1 MKIPV
6 GARRF
11 SALLLASAIGAA
23 GFYLVPYL
31 ARSAIENYVQNDLS
45 RHVAIGKLSFNP
57 FTLTA
62 EVAGFA
68 LTEADGAPITSFDL
82 LRVDAQISSLLNR
95 AWTFKEV
102 RLDHPD
108 LRVLVNA
115 DGTLNLAKL
124 LPPTPETPPSGA
136 PAIRIATLS
145 VHDGRVGLED
155 HSRTKPFSTTL
166 MPIEFTLTDF
176 RTAPNFQNAYSRSL
190 DPRRRTVHWSGQFSL
205 QPLGSAGR
213 FAIADFKAATI
224 AAYLQ
229 DALPFDLPSGALEME
244 GEYRVALTDR
254 LGLTVDLPTLKIRDI
269 ALAPKDVA
277 GAQPWISSPAV
288 EISRASLSLTDHNL
302 AVERIQV
309 DNAKL
314 TVWREPD
321 GQLNLLQLFGMR
333 APAAASAPTTP
344 RVATATPAAAPSWS
358 LSVRTLDIRAASIDA
373 EDRMTQPAAKFG
385 LTSVALTVSGYSSE
399 PGSTL
404 KVDASLSVGGK
415 TRVAAQGD
423 LTLAPMTAN
432 FAIDVGDFELPPL
445 QPYVAGVTAMRLTGA
460 GLTKGKLS
468 FAAEPAKGKP
478 GLQFTGDVTVANLAT
493 SDTVSRQ
500 DFIKWQ
506 ALRVIGIDYRQAPDA
521 LNIERIEALKPYGRV
536 IVTADQTL
544 NVVEIVAP
552 PHTPQSGVSKAQAVP
567 PQAAADAAKTPATQK
582 MPMRIGVVRITDGS
596 TNFADFRSSQFAAGI
611 LALNGTV
618 TGLSSDP
625 NSRAE
630 VKLAGNVDR
639 FSPVEITGRVN
650 LLSAAVFTDIAL
662 NFHNMELTAFNPYSG
677 KYAGYNISKGKLT
690 TELRYKV
697 ENRKLDAQHHIIL
710 DQLEFGAATD
720 SKDAVPLPVR
730 LAVSLL
736 KDRNGVIDLNLPVT
750 GSLDDPQFRVGPIIW
765 QAFVGLLTKIVT
777 APFALLGSLFSGGEE
792 LAYVDFNAGS
802 AVLPA
807 DQQEKIAKLSK
818 ALAERPQLKL
828 DVPLQT
834 LAAVDDAALARAAF
848 EAALAPLLPAGGMP
862 ATPQQ
867 RLAAL
872 AQLYQQQLGAM
883 PGYPSPESPEAD
895 GTTAN
900 IAFLAEAL
908 RPRFA
913 ATQTR
918 RDRSPAPA
926 PMRCKRPSEQHEIM
940 PERVSHRTR
949 IGKTAAAGRTHGTH
963 PAMTGAEICQ
973 CLQGVLTILSVLRPL
988 NSWAEIWR

>member
-1 MKIPV
+1 MAASIFEPI
-6 GARRF
+6 RRNLRRYRWLLAGF
-11 SALLLASAIGAA
+11 ALLLASYSAA
-23 GFYLVPYL
+23 GFLLVPYL
-31 ARSAIENYVQNDLS
+31 ARSGIENYVQHDLS
-45 RHVAIGKLSFNP
+45 RHVAIAKLSFNP

-62 EVAGFA
+62 EVTGFA
-68 LTEADGAPITSFDL
+68 LTEADGAKIASFDL

-95 AWTFKEV
+95 AWTFKDV
-102 RLDHPD
+102 RLVHPD
-108 LRVLVNA
+108 LQVLVNP

-124 LPPTPETPPSGA
+124 LPPTPAAQPPSGV

-155 HSRTKPFSTTL
+155 HSRAKPFATAL

-176 RTAPNFQNAYSRSL
+176 RTAPNFQNTYSFEAS
-190 DPRRRTVHWSGQFSL
+190 TVAGERLTWSGQFAV

-213 FAIADFKAATI
+213 FAVTDFKAATI

-229 DALPFDLPSGALEME
+229 DALPFDLPSGALDLE
-244 GEYRVALTDR
+244 GEYRVALADKV
-254 LGLTVDLPTLKIRDI
+254 GLTIDLPTLKLRDI

-288 EISRASLSLTDHNL
+288 EISRASLSLTDRKL

-321 GQLNLLQLFGMR
+321 GQLNLMQLFGAR
-333 APAAASAPTTP
+333 ASSAAPAPPAATAAPIAAAVPAAASG
-344 RVATATPAAAPSWS
+344 WS
-358 LSVRTLDIRAASIDA
+358 LSVGTLDIRAASIDA
-373 EDRMTQPAAKFG
+373 EDRMVQPSAK
-385 LTSVALTVSGYSSE
+385 LNLSPVALTVTGYSSE
-399 PGSTL
+399 PGDML
-404 KVDASLSVGGK
+404 KVDASLTVGGK
-415 TRVAAQGD
+415 GRVAAQGD

-432 FAIDVGDFELPPL
+432 FAIDVGDFDLSSL
-445 QPYVAGVTAMRLTGA
+445 QPYVAEAMAMQLTG
-460 GLTKGKLS
+460 GQFSTKGKFS

-493 SDTVSRQ
+493 SDTASRQ

-521 LNIERIEALKPYGRV
+521 LNIERIEAVKPYGRV
-536 IVTADQTL
+536 VVTADQTL
-544 NVVEIVAP
+544 NVVEIIAP
-552 PHTPQSGVSKAQAVP
+552 SHTSQSGAPKAQTAP
-567 PQAAADAAKTPATQK
+567 PQAVADAAKKPAATQK
-582 MPMRIGVVRITDGS
+582 MPMRIGSVRITDGS
-596 TNFADFRSSQFAAGI
+596 TNFADYSVQPNFAAGI

-639 FSPVEITGRVN
+639 FAPVDITGRVN
-650 LLSAAVFTDIAL
+650 LLSASVFTDIAL
-662 NFHNMELTAFNPYSG
+662 NFHNMELTTFNPYSG

-697 ENRKLDAQHHIIL
+697 ENRKLDAQHHIVL
-710 DQLEFGAATD
+710 DQLEFGTATD

-736 KDRNGVIDLNLPVT
+736 KDRNGVIDLSLPVT

-807 DQQEKIAKLSK
+807 DQQDKIAKLSK

-848 EAALAPLLPAGGMP
+848 EAALAPLLPGGNVA

-867 RLAAL
+867 HLAAL
-872 AQLYQQQLGAM
+872 VQLYQQQLGVM
-883 PGYPSPESPEAD
+883 YNYPSPASLDTDA
-895 GTTAN
+895 TAAN
-900 IAFLAEAL
+900 IAVLEEAL
-908 RPRFA
+908 RPQFA
-913 ATQTR
+913 ATQAQ
-918 RDRSPAPA
+918 RDSLARARADAVQGAVLSN
-926 PMRCKRPSEQHEIM
+926 MEIM
-940 PERVSHRTR
+940 PERIFLTERQS
-949 IGKTAAAGRTHGTH
+949 GKAAAAGAARMELT
-963 PAMTGAEICQ
+963 
-973 CLQGVLTILSVLRPL
+973 LQ
-988 NSWAEIWR
+988 

>member
-1 MKIPV
+1 M
-6 GARRF
+6 
-11 SALLLASAIGAA
+11 
-23 GFYLVPYL
+23 
-31 ARSAIENYVQNDLS
+31 
-45 RHVAIGKLSFNP
+45 
-57 FTLTA
+57 
-62 EVAGFA
+62 EVTGFA
-68 LTEADGAPITSFDL
+68 LSEADGARIASFDL
-82 LRVDAQISSLLNR
+82 LRIDAQLSSLLNR

-108 LRVLVNA
+108 LQVQVNA

-124 LPPTPETPPSGA
+124 LPPAPAVPPPPSGV

-155 HSRTKPFSTTL
+155 HSRPQAFATTL

-176 RTAPNFQNAYSRSL
+176 RTAPNFQNAYSFEASTLAGERF
-190 DPRRRTVHWSGQFSL
+190 TWSGQFSV
-205 QPLGSAGR
+205 QPLGSTGQ
-213 FAIADFKAATI
+213 FAITDFKAATI

-229 DALPFDLPSGALEME
+229 DALPFELPSGALDLQ
-244 GEYRVALTDR
+244 GEYRVALSGK
-254 LGLTVDLPTLKIRDI
+254 LGLTVDLPTLKLRDI
-269 ALAPKDVA
+269 ALAPKGVS
-277 GAQPWISSPAV
+277 GGTPWISSPAV
-288 EISRASLSLTDHNL
+288 EISRASLSLTDRKL

-309 DNAKL
+309 DDAKL

-321 GQLNLLQLFGMR
+321 GRLNLLQLFGER
-333 APAAASAPTTP
+333 APNAASPSATPSAAAAG
-344 RVATATPAAAPSWS
+344 PAASDWS
-358 LSVRTLDIRAASIDA
+358 LSVGTLDIRAASIDA
-373 EDRMTQPAAKFG
+373 EDRMTQPAAK
-385 LTSVALTVSGYSSE
+385 LNLSRVALTVTGYSSE
-399 PGSTL
+399 PGSML
-404 KVDASLSVGGK
+404 KVDASLTVGGK
-415 TRVAAQGD
+415 GRVAAQGD
-423 LTLAPMTAN
+423 LTLLPMAAN
-432 FAIDVGDFELPPL
+432 FAIDVGDFELSSL
-445 QPYVAGVTAMRLTGA
+445 QPYVAATMAMQLTG
-460 GLTKGKLS
+460 GQFSTKGKFS

-493 SDTVSRQ
+493 SDTASRQ

-544 NVVEIVAP
+544 NVVEIIAP
-552 PHTPQSGVSKAQAVP
+552 PHTSQSGAPKAQAAP
-567 PQAAADAAKTPATQK
+567 PQPAADVGTHPTTTQK
-582 MPMRIGVVRITDGS
+582 MPVRIGMVRITDGS
-596 TNFADFRSSQFAAGI
+596 TNFADYSVQPNFAAGI

-618 TGLSSDP
+618 TGLSSEP

-639 FSPVEITGRVN
+639 FAPVDIAGRVN
-650 LLSAAVFTDIAL
+650 LLSASVFTDIAM
-662 NFHNMELTAFNPYSG
+662 NFRNIELTTFNPYSG

-697 ENRKLDAQHHIIL
+697 ENRKLDAQHHIVL
-710 DQLEFGAATD
+710 DQLEFGGATD

-818 ALAERPQLKL
+818 ALVERPQLKL

-834 LAAVDDAALARAAF
+834 LAAVDDAALARVAF
-848 EAALAPLLPAGGMP
+848 EVALAPLLPAGDLP

-872 AQLYQQQLGAM
+872 VQLYQQQLGVTYE
-883 PGYPSPESPEAD
+883 YPTPASLQTDA
-895 GTTAN
+895 TTAN
-900 IAFLAEAL
+900 IASLEEAL

-913 ATQTR
+913 ATQAE
-918 RDRSPAPA
+918 RDLLARARA
-926 PMRCKRPSEQHEIM
+926 DAVQAAVLNNMEII
-940 PERVSHRTR
+940 PERIFLTERES
-949 IGKTAAAGRTHGTH
+949 GKAAAAGAARMELT
-963 PAMTGAEICQ
+963 
-973 CLQGVLTILSVLRPL
+973 LQ
-988 NSWAEIWR
+988 